1 MENSKLMKTG
11 AEVLIDC
18 LAANG
23 TDCIY
28 GVPGESYLSVLDAL
42 YQHPTMDFI
51 QCRQEGGAA
60 MMADAD
66 GKLTG
71 HPGICFVTRGPGA
84 TNASAGVHIAFQD
97 STPMILFVGQVARD
111 QRDREA
117 FQEIDYRRMFGEM
130 TKWVAEIDD
139 AKRIPEYIQQA
150 FSRSMS
156 GRPGP
161 VVLALPEDMLRD
173 LVDVPVPGPAVAI
186 HAHAGTD
193 DIIQFSA
200 LLKSAKKPLL
210 MLGGRG
216 WTKQACLDVQY
227 FAEAANIPVTVSF
240 RNQDLFNNNHDLY
253 AGDVGIG
260 INPKL
265 AERVKNC
272 DLLIAFGPRLGEMTT
287 GGYQLF
293 DIPEPRQP
301 LAHIHSGAE
310 ELGRVYRPKLAIN
323 ASPPGFAK
331 AIKGLNITAGDCSEW
346 TANARADYLSW
357 TTPTPITGD
366 VQLGEIVRS
375 LSDTLNADTI
385 YCNGAGN
392 YSGWVHRY
400 NRYRS
405 YPSQLAP
412 TSGSM
417 GYGVPAGIA
426 AKRRYPDRDVIIFA
440 GDGCFMMH
448 GQELATAVQHK
459 IPVII
464 IIINNG
470 MFGTIRM
477 HQERNY
483 PKRISGTELHNPDFA
498 ALAHA
503 YGAFGE
509 TVTKTADFMP
519 AFERARAAN
528 KPAVI
533 EIQCDGEAIS
543 TTTTISSLRGDHV

>member
-1 MENSKLMKTG
+1 MENSKLIKTG
-11 AEVLIDC
+11 AQVLIDC

-42 YQHPTMDFI
+42 YQHPTLTFF

-71 HPGICFVTRGPGA
+71 RPGICFVTRGPGA

-97 STPMILFVGQVARD
+97 STPMILFIGQVARD

-139 AKRIPEYIQQA
+139 AKRIPEYVQQA
-150 FSRSMS
+150 FSRSMC

-173 LVDVPVPGPAVAI
+173 LVDVPVPGPAAAI

-193 DIIQFSA
+193 DMKRFAA
-200 LLKSAKKPLL
+200 LFQSAKKPLL

-216 WTKQACLDVQY
+216 WTKQACLNVQD
-227 FAEAANIPVTVSF
+227 FAETTNIPITVSF

-265 AERVKNC
+265 AERVRTC

-293 DIPEPRQP
+293 DIPEPRQS
-301 LAHIHSGAE
+301 LIHIHSGAE
-310 ELGRVYRPKLAIN
+310 ELGRVYRPELAIN

-331 AIKGLNITAGDCSEW
+331 ALKNLDLSAGDWAEW
-346 TANARADYLSW
+346 TARARSDYLSW
-357 TTPTPITGD
+357 TTPTLISGD

-385 YCNGAGN
+385 ICNGAGN

-400 NRYRS
+400 GRYRS

-417 GYGVPAGIA
+417 GYGVPAAIA
-426 AKRRYPDRDVIIFA
+426 AKRRYPDRDVIAFA

-464 IIINNG
+464 IIINNS

-483 PKRISGTELHNPDFA
+483 PKRISGTELHNPDFT

-509 TVTKTADFMP
+509 TVTNTADFMP

-528 KPAVI
+528 RPAVI

-543 TTTTISSLRGDHV
+543 TTATISSLRGDHV